1 MAKVNNHTYSK
12 PIGDSLNK
20 TPSGNFF
27 LVGRKLLV
35 PMIYMRL
42 TGSDRREGKGV
53 GKGSHPIQTVIRRRR
68 NRKGAAKPNPQVLPP
83 REVSR
88 ASLERG
94 EYTVQPVNY
103 DLIVTFSF
111 HINILL
117 AGANTRTHVCSQQ
130 SSHSHTRRTCAFS
143 SIPITRAKWTC
154 LTVSVVHPQSVFISA

>member
-1 MAKVNNHTYSK
+1 MDKVNNHTYSK
-12 PIGDSLNK
+12 PTGDSLNK

-35 PMIYMRL
+35 PMIHMRL
-42 TGSDRREGKGV
+42 TGSDRRDGKGV
-53 GKGSHPIQTVIRRRR
+53 GKGSHPIQTVIRQRR

-94 EYTVQPVNY
+94 EYTVQPVNS

-111 HINILL
+111 HIKHLVGGREYTYTRMFPTILSF
-117 AGANTRTHVCSQQ
+117 THPKNVRVLFYSNYQ
-130 SSHSHTRRTCAFS
+130 S
-143 SIPITRAKWTC
+143 
-154 LTVSVVHPQSVFISA
+154 